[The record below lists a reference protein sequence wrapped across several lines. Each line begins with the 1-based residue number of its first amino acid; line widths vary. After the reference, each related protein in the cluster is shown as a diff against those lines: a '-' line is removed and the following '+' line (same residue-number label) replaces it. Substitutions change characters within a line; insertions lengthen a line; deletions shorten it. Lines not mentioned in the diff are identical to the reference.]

1 MLLLIFGT
9 KPDTVLIATS
19 NNVFIISPLDI
30 DQVVP
35 FQRSGVKAAQVAASL
50 EMSAILNPAIFS
62 PYYRLAQGTFRF
74 PSEV

>member
-19 NNVFIISPLDI
+19 NNVFVISPLDI

-35 FQRSGVKAAQVAASL
+35 FQRSGAAQVAASL

-62 PYYRLAQGTFRF
+62 PYYRLARGSFRF